1 MIMMQRYNDQL
12 WMIII
17 WAKINDRF
25 DVMYL
30 PEHDLFEFNDED

>member
-1 MIMMQRYNDQL
+1 
-12 WMIII
+12 MIII